1 MTTTPQST
9 PHRSVPTGFSSSGPL
24 LEVKDLHVE
33 FRTKAGVAQ
42 AINGLNF
49 TLEAGETLAILGE
62 SGSGKS
68 VTAQTI
74 MGILDMPPG
83 HIAGGEIRYRGKDL
97 LTMKPEQR
105 RLLRGV
111 NISMIFQDALS
122 SLNPVLPVGWQIAEM
137 FRVHQKMKRKPA
149 RERAIGL
156 MKRVGI
162 PAPEQRVGDYPH
174 QFSGGMRQRIMIAMA
189 IALDPDVL
197 IADEPTTALDVTVQ
211 AQVMRLLKEL
221 QVENNMG
228 LILITHDLGV
238 VADVADKIAVMYA
251 GRVMETADVFE
262 IYAKPGHPYTKG
274 LLESLPRLDTAETRL
289 NAIPGLPPSLTD
301 MPTGCP
307 FSPRCPYATDLCRTE
322 LPELLPMVG
331 GHTSACHYRDD
342 IYHGRLQTPEEA
354 QA

>member
-1 MTTTPQST
+1 MSQSPTTS
-9 PHRSVPTGFSSSGPL
+9 PTQDYDPSAPL
-24 LEVKDLHVE
+24 LEVKDLQVE

-42 AINGLNF
+42 AINGMNF
-49 TLEAGETLAILGE
+49 TLNAGETLAILGE

-83 HIAGGEIRYRGKDL
+83 HIAGGEIRYRGQDL
-97 LTMKPEQR
+97 LSMKPER
-105 RLLRGV
+105 RRKLRGV
-111 NISMIFQDALS
+111 SISMIFQDALS
-122 SLNPVLPVGWQIAEM
+122 SLNPVLPVGWQIGEM
-137 FRVHQKMKRKPA
+137 FRVHHRMNRKQARQK
-149 RERAIGL
+149 AIEL

-162 PAPEQRVGDYPH
+162 PAAEQRVGNYPH

-251 GRVMETADVFE
+251 GRVMEHTDVFS
-262 IYAKPGHPYTKG
+262 IYSTPAHPYTKG
-274 LLESLPRLDTAETRL
+274 LLESLPRIDAEGDRL
-289 NAIPGLPPSLTD
+289 STVPGLPPTLTD
-301 MPTGCP
+301 MPPGCP
-307 FSPRCPYATDLCRTE
+307 FNPRCPYATDLCRTDR
-322 LPELLPMVG
+322 PELLPVAD
-331 GHTSACHYRDD
+331 GHTSACHYR
-342 IYHGRLQTPEEA
+342 EELYA
-354 QA
+354 GTITAREEVQS